1 MNLIEQR
8 VQTAR
13 EGRNPYVICR
23 LPSSWLVI
31 GDVQPVKGYCLLL
44 ADPVCES
51 ANSLSNNERNQFCL
65 DMIRVG
71 DALLEVTGAHRINYE
86 IYGNSV
92 PALHAHITPRYPN
105 EPSWKLTLPAA
116 LAHPKFLARRFDPGK
131 DGQFVEA
138 MKVLLVAPQGK

>member
-86 IYGNSV
+86 IYGNAV
-92 PALHAHITPRYPN
+92 DPV
-105 EPSWKLTLPAA
+105 SWTETGLT
-116 LAHPKFLARRFDPGK
+116 
-131 DGQFVEA
+131 
-138 MKVLLVAPQGK
+138 